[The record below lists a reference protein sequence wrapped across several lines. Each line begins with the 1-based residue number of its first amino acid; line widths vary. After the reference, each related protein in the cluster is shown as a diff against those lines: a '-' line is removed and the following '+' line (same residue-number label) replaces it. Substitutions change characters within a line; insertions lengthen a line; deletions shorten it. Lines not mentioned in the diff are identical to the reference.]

1 MSAGTVNARNQT
13 GTAKITATT
22 DNGYSASCVV
32 TVSEDTMGLIQTGTV
47 AAGTAMNLA
56 NTSASTVFD
65 VNNPD
70 QPQFSGSIVSI
81 LNSLV
86 RYKHNSSLS
95 YVSNLSVSTA
105 QGVLYYSYVS
115 EADPG
120 AGVGSTESYYVS
132 GAQGLLAL
140 NQVSFV
146 PRAGFT
152 GSADISYIAWTVD
165 NKSVTGTIR
174 VPVSGSGGS
183 ASGGISYTAKA
194 GEPARFN
201 SSDFDAVCRART
213 GRSLS
218 YVTFY
223 LPSESYG
230 TLYYNYTGGYGE
242 RQVEG
247 EVHHPVP
254 PQRQREAGQ
263 RELCPGGGLFRP
275 GGGELPGGEHRR
287 HGVQRP
293 SHHRRY
299 PPGGVRLG
307 ELYGHEENPGVFPGQ
322 RL

>member
-1 MSAGTVNARNQT
+1 
-13 GTAKITATT
+13 
-22 DNGYSASCVV
+22 
-32 TVSEDTMGLIQTGTV
+32 MGLIQTGTV

-95 YVSNLSVSTA
+95 YVSNLAVSTA

-183 ASGGISYTAKA
+183 ASGGISYTSKA

-242 RQVEG
+242 RVKSTTQYRLSGSERLDNVSFVPAAGYSGPVAVSYRGVSTGGTAFSGQVTIDVTPQAG
-247 EVHHPVP
+247 YGSVNYTGTKKTPVYFQANDLTWPAITP
-254 PQRQREAGQ
+254 PISR
-263 RELCPGGGLFRP
+263 
-275 GGGELPGGEHRR
+275 
-287 HGVQRP
+287 
-293 SHHRRY
+293 
-299 PPGGVRLG
+299 
-307 ELYGHEENPGVFPGQ
+307 
-322 RL
+322 